1 MKSEKKYNVVHLFG
15 IILSILF
22 EFLGVLLFFG
32 ITGYYI
38 QVYFFEHN
46 FLVLVLFLFFGMI
59 VGIYFM
65 YKRSKRLRNI
75 EIEDKEFRV
84 KNFLTDRDK
93 ETQERIKKVQSELKE
108 FGKFLDEKLK
118 DKNK

>member
-1 MKSEKKYNVVHLFG
+1 MKSKKKYNVVQLFG

-32 ITGYYI
+32 ISGYYI
-38 QVYFFEHN
+38 QVNFFEQN
-46 FLVLVLFLFFGMI
+46 YLVLILFLFFGMV

-65 YKRSKRLRNI
+65 YKRSKKLTNV
-75 EIEDKEFRV
+75 EIEDKEYRI
-84 KNFLTDRDK
+84 KDFLTNRDK
-93 ETQERIKKVQSELKE
+93 ETQERIEKVQSELRE
-108 FGKFLDEKLK
+108 FGKFIDEKL